1 MLQLAT
7 LLPLALLAAGSEASF
22 ASVGDSW
29 RNIGRHTRDVAPPK
43 PAVAVTA
50 PLVLRP
56 ITSQRNTNMKSTESV
71 EDMVKRLADMLANK
85 YSSSTGAQATDHS
98 DLADRANNFN
108 ILPAV
113 PTNGQFNEGI
123 SQDGADLTYFI
134 DAKLG
139 SKQKSLYMLLDTG
152 ASTTWVMGEG
162 CQSEACNIHNSFGP
176 DDSST
181 YTDTGAEF
189 SVNYGS
195 GSVTG
200 HVIKDKMSIANL
212 EVTMEFGAANVTSS
226 DFKQF
231 PFDGILG
238 LSMNTKSFLASLK
251 DSGLVKSNTFG
262 ISLARAADGVNDG
275 EIAFGGPNP
284 SKYTGD
290 ISYTKVSSGNSW
302 VIPMD
307 GVVVNGSPAKV
318 NGLTAYIDTGTS
330 YGFGPVSAVEAIFT
344 QIEGAKPTT
353 TEKIV
358 WSVPCDAKAD
368 VAITFSGKSWQIS
381 AKDLIAK
388 SSSGGC
394 EGRIFGREVVQGA
407 FLLGD
412 VFLKNVYSVFDMD
425 ERRIGFAAKSKS
437 APASSG
443 SSSSPPTSPTSTPTS
458 TTSTP
463 GTSANTP
470 TTILSSTS
478 PSSSSASLGL
488 GLVSTTPTSVT
499 PVAPAADT
507 LSNTTTPKP
516 GAGSQLSRGNTL
528 ASVVAVLSYIAMI
541 A

>member
-1 MLQLAT
+1 
-7 LLPLALLAAGSEASF
+7 
-22 ASVGDSW
+22 
-29 RNIGRHTRDVAPPK
+29 
-43 PAVAVTA
+43 
-50 PLVLRP
+50 
-56 ITSQRNTNMKSTESV
+56 
-71 EDMVKRLADMLANK
+71 MVKRLADMLANK
-85 YSSSTGAQATDHS
+85 YTASAGART
-98 DLADRANNFN
+98 NNFN
-108 ILPAV
+108 VVPALT
-113 PTNGQFNEGI
+113 PSGQFHGGI

-162 CQSEACNIHNSFGP
+162 CRSDACNIHNSFGP

-212 EVTMEFGAANVTSS
+212 EVTMEFGAANVTSN
-226 DFKQF
+226 DFIQF

-238 LSMNTKSFLASLK
+238 LSMNTKSFLAALK
-251 DSGLVKSNTFG
+251 DSGLVQSNTFG

-290 ISYTKVSSGNSW
+290 ISYTGVSSGNSW

-307 GVVVNGSPAKV
+307 DFVVNGSPSKV
-318 NGLTAYIDTGTS
+318 NGLNAYIDTGTS
-330 YGFGPVSAVEAIFT
+330 YGFGPVSAVEAIFS

-368 VAITFSGKSWQIS
+368 VAITFSGKSWQVS

-388 SSSGGC
+388 SSSGSC
-394 EGRIFGREVVQGA
+394 EGRIFGREVVPGA

-412 VFLKNVYSVFDMD
+412 VFLKNVYSVFDID
-425 ERRIGFAAKSKS
+425 QRRIGFAAKSNS
-437 APASSG
+437 APS
-443 SSSSPPTSPTSTPTS
+443 TSTSQSGTPAPSTTS
-458 TTSTP
+458 TTPTTP
-463 GTSANTP
+463 GTSANSP
-470 TTILSSTS
+470 TSVLVTTTS
-478 PSSSSASLGL
+478 VSSAGIDL
-488 GLVSTTPTSVT
+488 GLVSTTSTSVP
-499 PVAPAADT
+499 PVAPAPDT
-507 LSNTTTPKP
+507 IPTTAAPTPGLGNQLGRSNI
-516 GAGSQLSRGNTL
+516 L
-528 ASVVAVLSYIAMI
+528 ASAAAVLSFIAVVI
-541 A
+541 